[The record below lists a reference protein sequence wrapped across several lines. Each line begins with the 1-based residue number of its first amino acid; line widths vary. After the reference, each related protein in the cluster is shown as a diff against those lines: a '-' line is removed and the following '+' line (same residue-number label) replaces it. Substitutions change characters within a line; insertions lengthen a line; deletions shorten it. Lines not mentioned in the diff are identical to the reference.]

1 MYRSAS
7 LMYYSNAR
15 PRTLLSCTANVAVYF
30 PVVPPS
36 DTLHLEISVNSGGG
50 GGGGGVRKTQRLLCI
65 TISI

>member
-7 LMYYSNAR
+7 LMYYSKAR
-15 PRTLLSCTANVAVYF
+15 PRTLLSRTANVAVYF

-50 GGGGGVRKTQRLLCI
+50 GGGGLRKTQRLLCI